1 MKLEFGNDFITHIVP
16 FILRYI
22 CLIENL
28 QELFST
34 VKRIKLMGSTPKIV
48 TNTKQ
53 EAHGPKHSPEKP
65 V

>member
-1 MKLEFGNDFITHIVP
+1 MKLEFGNDFITQIVP
-16 FILRYI
+16 FILQYI

-28 QELFST
+28 QELFSP
-34 VKRIKLMGSTPKIV
+34 VKRILLMGSTPKIV

-53 EAHGPKHSPEKP
+53 EAQGPKRSPEKP

>member
-1 MKLEFGNDFITHIVP
+1 MKLEFGNDFITQIVP
-16 FILRYI
+16 FILQYI

-28 QELFST
+28 QELFSP

-53 EAHGPKHSPEKP
+53 EAHGSKGSPDKP